1 MNADYSNN
9 EPDRPDSISN
19 GVEPTQ
25 PETINSSAIPQ
36 TQASASLGRAIIIIA
51 VAIVIIVAFAAF
63 SPAPERDVQSATAAV
78 AFDAFKGI
86 SLEAKSAI
94 VIDMRSGKTLFEKN
108 AETQLP
114 LASLTKVALAL
125 VVAEALPLDS
135 VITIPYYAGGAGS
148 GAHLLKGERWSVADV
163 IDFTLVESS
172 NNGAGI
178 LADAANE
185 RIRKLYPESDQSL
198 PHGATL
204 SRMNEL
210 SRTLV
215 LTQTYFLNVSGLDL
229 STTQAG
235 AYGSARDMA
244 KLFAYAASAQ
254 SGLFAGTARDGIL
267 LTTSNG
273 GQTAASN
280 TNEAQGAIAGLIMG
294 KTGLTDLAGGNLA
307 VVFDVGLSH
316 PVVAVVLGSSES
328 GRFSDIQKLVEAT
341 QTSLSTAE

>member
-1 MNADYSNN
+1 MDTLSN
-9 EPDRPDSISN
+9 EATVDSPRPISN
-19 GVEPTQ
+19 GVEPTE
-25 PETINSSAIPQ
+25 PETTDTSISEKPAP
-36 TQASASLGRAIIIIA
+36 ASLGRALLIVA
-51 VAIVIIVAFAAF
+51 GAIVVIVAFAAF
-63 SPAPERDVQSATAAV
+63 SPAWEPKDQGAAAV
-78 AFDAFKGI
+78 SAVDHFAGI
-86 SLEAKSAI
+86 TLAAKSAI
-94 VIDMRSGKTLFEKN
+94 VIDMQSGETLYEKN
-108 AETQLP
+108 AEAQLP

-135 VITIPYYAGGAGS
+135 IITIPYYASGAGS
-148 GAHLLKGERWSVADV
+148 DAHLLKGERWQLADI

-178 LADAANE
+178 LADAANTQILE
-185 RIRKLYPESDQSL
+185 LYPESDDSL

-210 SRTLV
+210 AHSLG
-215 LTQTYFLNVSGLDL
+215 LSQTYFLNVSGLDL
-229 STTQAG
+229 SLTQAG

-254 SGLFAGTARDGIL
+254 SGLFAGTAQDGVL
-267 LTTSNG
+267 LTTANG
-273 GQTAASN
+273 EKMSASN

-316 PVVAVVLGSSES
+316 PVVAVILGSSET
-328 GRFSDIQKLVEAT
+328 GRFSDMRKLVEAT
-341 QTSLSTAE
+341 RASLREDE